1 MSGPSKHGG
10 ESADADS
17 LASSLREHRG
27 QRPTGFARVRE
38 LWRLFR
44 NERED
49 PEPFYSWL
57 ADELAAD
64 LERRHG
70 PLAGRTLIDLG
81 CGPGYYTTALRARG
95 ATVIAID
102 SDAAEAPPGALVADA
117 EALPL
122 PDSAADGVVCSNLLE
137 HTRDTEAVIRE
148 VERVLRPGGWAYLSW
163 TNWYSPHGGH
173 EMSPYHLLGPG
184 RGPRLYERLHGPPR
198 KNRYGEG
205 LFPVHIGPTLRY
217 VKTRPGLRVTRAEPR
232 YWPRLRFLM
241 RIPGVREVACWNA
254 VIHVERRSGRIDGV
268 EGWLTDEQA
277 ERLRTVA
284 ARSARIVEI
293 GSYRGRSTIV
303 LAGAAPPG
311 AEVVAIDPHA
321 GNDRGPRQ
329 WEGTAGEGE
338 ADHVA
343 FHANLER
350 AGVAGRV
357 RHVRRPSQEA
367 LGFVSGDVDLLFVD
381 GAHRF
386 AAAAADLHR
395 WGARVGPGGTLLVHD
410 AYSSVGVTLA
420 LGRHLLAS
428 SCFRYAGR
436 SGSLAEYR
444 REDLGVRAR
453 VTNAARQLA
462 SLLWFA
468 RNLAVKAAIVARMTW
483 LARLLGHR
491 SGPWP
496 Y

>member
-1 MSGPSKHGG
+1 MTGK
-10 ESADADS
+10 SANADS
-17 LASSLREHRG
+17 LASSLREHREA
-27 QRPTGFARVRE
+27 RPTGLARVRE

-57 ADELAAD
+57 AEELAAD

-70 PLAGRTLIDLG
+70 SLDGRTLVDLG

-102 SDAAEAPPGALVADA
+102 SDAAEVPSGALVADA

-122 PDSAADGVVCSNLLE
+122 PDAVADGVVCSNLLE
-137 HTRDTEAVIRE
+137 HTRDAEAVIRE
-148 VERVLRPGGWAYLSW
+148 IERVLRPGGWAYLSW

-205 LFPVHIGPTLRY
+205 LFPLHIGPTLRY
-217 VKTRPGLRVTRAEPR
+217 VEGLDGLRVTAAEPR

-254 VIHVERRSGRIDGV
+254 VIHVERRSGRSDGV
-268 EGWLTDEQA
+268 EGWLTDAQA
-277 ERLRTVA
+277 ERLRAAA

-303 LAGAAPPG
+303 LAEGAPPG

-338 ADHVA
+338 ADHRA

-350 AGVAGRV
+350 AGVAERV
-357 RHVRRPSQEA
+357 RHVRRPSQDA
-367 LGFVSGDVDLLFVD
+367 LGAVDGGVDLLYVD

-386 AAAAADLHR
+386 AAAADDLRR
-395 WGARVGPGGTLLVHD
+395 WGARVAPGGTLLVHD

-420 LGRHLLAS
+420 VGRHLLAS
-428 SCFRYAGR
+428 GRFRYAGR

-444 REDLGVRAR
+444 REDLRVRAR
-453 VTNAARQLA
+453 LASAARQLA
-462 SLLWFA
+462 SLPWFA
-468 RNLAVKAAIVARMTW
+468 RNLVVKAAIVARLPW
-483 LARLLGHR
+483 LARALGHR